1 MSNFL
6 STYYTNIGIKKNT
19 NQDSVLIKKAKT
31 SLGDI
36 VMAVIC
42 DGMGGLAK
50 GEVASASVIQMLN
63 EWFNNDLKYMM
74 QNTNFSLS
82 LVANK
87 IGDLIREKNTR
98 ILQYGKENNL
108 NLGTTVTLLFI
119 YNNQYTFFLVGY
131 SRLYKLSNNIE
142 QLTHDHT
149 LVQKEVD
156 EGKITLEQANIDPR
170 KSILLQCVGASR
182 IVSPQI
188 GYGTIEKGD
197 LFLLCS
203 DGFRHC
209 ISENEIYSSL
219 VHCNN
224 IQELKD
230 NLYQLTNKNMQL
242 GEEDNITSIVV
253 KVED

>member
-119 YNNQYTFFLVGY
+119 FNK
-131 SRLYKLSNNIE
+131 LYM
-142 QLTHDHT
+142 
-149 LVQKEVD
+149 
-156 EGKITLEQANIDPR
+156 P
-170 KSILLQCVGASR
+170 
-182 IVSPQI
+182 
-188 GYGTIEKGD
+188 
-197 LFLLCS
+197 F
-203 DGFRHC
+203 
-209 ISENEIYSSL
+209 
-219 VHCNN
+219 
-224 IQELKD
+224 
-230 NLYQLTNKNMQL
+230 
-242 GEEDNITSIVV
+242 
-253 KVED
+253 

>member
-119 YNNQYTFFLVGY
+119 YNNQYTFFHVGD

-209 ISENEIYSSL
+209 ISENGIYSSL

>member
-119 YNNQYTFFLVGY
+119 YNNQYTFFHVGD

-203 DGFRHC
+203 DGFSHC
-209 ISENEIYSSL
+209 ISENGIYSSL
-219 VHCNN
+219 VQSNTK
-224 IQELKD
+224 QELKG
-230 NLYQLTNKNMQL
+230 K
-242 GEEDNITSIVV
+242 
-253 KVED
+253 

>member
-119 YNNQYTFFLVGY
+119 Y
-131 SRLYKLSNNIE
+131 I
-142 QLTHDHT
+142 
-149 LVQKEVD
+149 
-156 EGKITLEQANIDPR
+156 
-170 KSILLQCVGASR
+170 
-182 IVSPQI
+182 
-188 GYGTIEKGD
+188 
-197 LFLLCS
+197 
-203 DGFRHC
+203 
-209 ISENEIYSSL
+209 
-219 VHCNN
+219 
-224 IQELKD
+224 
-230 NLYQLTNKNMQL
+230 
-242 GEEDNITSIVV
+242 
-253 KVED
+253 